1 MALNFTQR
9 NIASSFEFAEKAAR
23 AAVMNQRP
31 RPCSSETSKTEQG
44 RLPPR
49 ASDPRHR
56 RSIGII
62 IFVQCKKFLLH
73 CTNLSTILPSFS
85 RRGACTQ
92 SCGGTLKTRAA
103 YRGRAVR

>member
-23 AAVMNQRP
+23 AAVMNQGP
-31 RPCSSETSKTEQG
+31 RPCSSETSRTEQG
-44 RLPPR
+44 VPPG
-49 ASDPRHR
+49 ASDPRRCR
-56 RSIGII
+56 RSLGII
-62 IFVQCKKFLLH
+62 IFVQCKKFLLR
-73 CTNLSTILPSFS
+73 CTNFSIILRSFS

-92 SCGGTLKTRAA
+92 SCGGTLKARAA